1 VGAVNKMIQIARPR
15 YTRALP
21 LVGTLLLALAGCPET
36 GGDDDV
42 APDPGEPY
50 EVPDGATAGWY
61 EPLEAVTTF
70 PDDFHTVDEPDSYTG
85 LAVDIQPEAEAWMR
99 ASLPEGFNVVDGL
112 ETLDG
117 FGTIAGII
125 LRFTGPLDTTTVH
138 DGTTALVA
146 LDDGEAQPFEVE
158 WADDGATAIVY
169 PLFPLEPKRSYGLSM
184 SREVLDEGGEP
195 VWAAPALYEL
205 LTGEATDPR
214 LARLHDRYAALL
226 AATDAGPDDVCAAT
240 VFTTQ
245 SIHEEDVA
253 VAAVLESAAPEIRVE
268 GPCEPTGTVLLCP
281 AVLIA
286 DDFLDEDQ
294 HFAMEFGA
302 TPTAQRSYELPL
314 NIYVPDDGASGPR
327 PVIVYGHGLG
337 GSRGEGRGFAGQVA
351 DLGIAVAALD
361 APSHNE
367 HPTNPDAYELYWIFQ
382 FFGLGLEG
390 TLDVLQM
397 RDHWRQAAWDK
408 LQLIDAIRAGVDLD
422 GDGSND
428 LEGDRIYYSGH
439 SLGGIMGAHLLAL
452 DPTLTAAELSVPGG
466 RVGDIVYRGEIF
478 APLVAI
484 MSPDGTG
491 DGDLAR
497 FFPLMQAA
505 IERGDASNWAP
516 RVLDGERDVLMTM
529 VVDDGIIPNECNRSL
544 ARAFGVQH
552 APPVLQEVEGMVLS
566 AELPVAGNLG
576 GRTAV
581 LYQYDEK
588 LEGCEFLPA
597 DHEDAQDN
605 DLADAQLKHWW
616 RTVLEQDLGEVVD
629 PYGEVSGPG

>member
-1 VGAVNKMIQIARPR
+1 MRTWTGLI
-15 YTRALP
+15 
-21 LVGTLLLALAGCPET
+21 LLLVLAGCADT
-36 GGDDDV
+36 GGDDDDTTTPEP
-42 APDPGEPY
+42 AEPY
-50 EVPDGATAGWY
+50 VVPDGATAGWY
-61 EPLEAVTTF
+61 EPLESVTTF
-70 PDDFHTVDEPDSYTG
+70 PDDFHTVDEADSYTG

-117 FGTIAGII
+117 FGTTAGII
-125 LRFTGPLDTTTVH
+125 LRFTGPLDTSTVH
-138 DGTTALVA
+138 DGTTTLVA
-146 LDDGEAQPFEVE
+146 LDGSGEVQPFEVE
-158 WADDGATAIVY
+158 WVDDGATAIVY
-169 PLFPLEPKRSYGLSM
+169 PLFPLEPGRRFGLALSTD
-184 SREVLDEGGEP
+184 VLDASGEP
-195 VWAAPALYEL
+195 VWAAPALHEL
-205 LTGEATDPR
+205 LVGEATDPR
-214 LARLHDRYAALL
+214 LARLHERYAALL
-226 AATDAGPDDVCAAT
+226 AAVERQAEDVAAAT

-245 SIHEEDVA
+245 SIPEEDLA
-253 VAAVLESAAPEIRVE
+253 VAAVLESATPEIRME

-294 HFAMEFGA
+294 HFSLPFGA
-302 TPTAQRSYELPL
+302 TPVAQRSYELPL
-314 NIYVPDDGASGPR
+314 NLYVPDDGAQGPR

-337 GSRGEGRGFAGQVA
+337 GDRGEGRGFASQVA
-351 DLGIAVAALD
+351 ELGLAVAALD
-361 APSHNE
+361 APSHND

-408 LQLIDAIRAGVDLD
+408 LQLVDAIRDGVDLD
-422 GDGSND
+422 EDGVAD
-428 LEGDRIYYSGH
+428 LDGDRVYYSGH

-491 DGDLAR
+491 EGDVAR
-497 FFPLMQAA
+497 FFPMMQAA

-516 RVLDGERDVLMTM
+516 RVLDGDRDVLMTM
-529 VVDDGIIPNECNRSL
+529 VIDDGIIPNECNRSL

-552 APPVLQEVEGMVLS
+552 APPILQEVEGLEP
-566 AELPVAGNLG
+566 AGELPVAGNLG

-588 LEGCEFLPA
+588 LQGCEFLPA

-605 DLADAQLKHWW
+605 DLADAQLRHWW
-616 RTVLEQDLGEVVD
+616 RTVLQQDLGEVVD
-629 PYGEVSGPG
+629 PYSALGD

>member
-1 VGAVNKMIQIARPR
+1 MRTWIGLV
-15 YTRALP
+15 AL
-21 LVGTLLLALAGCPET
+21 LVVAGCADT
-36 GGDDDV
+36 GADDDDTT
-42 APDPGEPY
+42 AEEPTTPY

-61 EPLEAVTTF
+61 EPLVEVTTF
-70 PDDFHTVDEPDSYTG
+70 PDDFHTADEVDSYTG
-85 LAVDIQPEAEAWMR
+85 LVVDIQPEAEEWMR
-99 ASLPEGFNVVDGL
+99 ASLPEGFNIVDGL

-117 FGTIAGII
+117 FGTTAGII

-138 DGTTALVA
+138 EGTTNLVA
-146 LDDGEAQPFEVE
+146 LDDAAPQPFEVE
-158 WADDGATAIVY
+158 WTDDGATAIVY
-169 PLFPLEPKRSYGLSM
+169 PLFPLEPGRRYGLVM
-184 SREVLDEGGEP
+184 TREVLDAGGEP

-205 LTGEATDPR
+205 LAGEAADSR

-226 AATDAGPDDVCAAT
+226 DAVDAVAGDVAAAT

-245 SIHEEDVA
+245 SIHEEDLA
-253 VAAVLESAAPEIRVE
+253 VAAVLGGAAPEIRVE

-281 AVLIA
+281 AVLTA
-286 DDFLDEDQ
+286 DDFLDEEQ
-294 HFAMEFGA
+294 HFALEFGA
-302 TPTAQRSYELPL
+302 TPVAQRRYELQL
-314 NIYVPDDGASGPR
+314 NIYVPDDGAQGPR

-337 GSRGEGRGFAGQVA
+337 GDRGEGRGFASQVA
-351 DLGIAVAALD
+351 ELGLAVAALD
-361 APSHNE
+361 APSHND

-408 LQLIDAIRAGVDLD
+408 LQLVAAIRDGVDLD
-422 GDGSND
+422 EDGAAD
-428 LEGDRIYYSGH
+428 LDGDRIYYSGH

-452 DPTLTAAELSVPGG
+452 DPSLTAAELSVPGG

-478 APLVAI
+478 APLVAL

-491 DGDLAR
+491 EGDVAR
-497 FFPLMQAA
+497 FFPMMQAA

-529 VVDDGIIPNECNRSL
+529 VIDDGIIPNECNRSL
-544 ARAFGVQH
+544 ARAFGLQH
-552 APPVLQEVEGMVLS
+552 APPILREIEGLEPS
-566 AELPVAGNLG
+566 SELPVSGNLD
-576 GRTAV
+576 GRTGV

-588 LEGCEFLPA
+588 LQGSEFLPA

-605 DLADAQLKHWW
+605 DLADAQLRHWW

-629 PYGEVSGPG
+629 PYGALGD

>member
-1 VGAVNKMIQIARPR
+1 MIRILRPR
-15 YTRALP
+15 FARVCP
-21 LVGTLLLALAGCPET
+21 LAGSLLLLLAGCTDT
-36 GGDDDV
+36 GGDDDDTTTPEPEV
-42 APDPGEPY
+42 PY
-50 EVPDGATAGWY
+50 EVPAGATAGWY
-61 EPLEAVTTF
+61 EPLVEVTTF
-70 PDDFHTVDEPDSYTG
+70 PDDFHTADEADSYTG
-85 LAVDIQPEAEAWMR
+85 LVVDIQPEAEAWMR
-99 ASLPEGFNVVDGL
+99 ASMPEGFNIVDGL

-117 FGTIAGII
+117 FGTTAGII

-138 DGTTALVA
+138 DGTTNLVA
-146 LDDGEAQPFEVE
+146 LDDGAAQPFEVE
-158 WADDGATAIVY
+158 WTDDGATAIVY
-169 PLFPLEPKRSYGLSM
+169 PLFPLEPGRQYGLVM
-184 SREVLDEGGEP
+184 SREVLDADGEP
-195 VWAAPALYEL
+195 VWAAPALHEL
-205 LTGEATDPR
+205 LSGEATDPR

-226 AATDAGPDDVCAAT
+226 AATDLDTDEVAAAT

-245 SIHEEDVA
+245 SIHEEDHA

-281 AVLIA
+281 AVLTA

-294 HFAMEFGA
+294 HFSLEFGA
-302 TPTAQRSYELPL
+302 TPVAQRRYELPL
-314 NIYVPDDGASGPR
+314 NIYVPDDGAQGPR

-337 GSRGEGRGFAGQVA
+337 GDRGEGRGFASQVA
-351 DLGIAVAALD
+351 ELGLAVAALD
-361 APSHNE
+361 APSHND

-408 LQLIDAIRAGVDLD
+408 LQLVAAIRDGVDLD
-422 GDGSND
+422 GDGSGD
-428 LEGDRIYYSGH
+428 LDGDRIYYSGH

-452 DPTLTAAELSVPGG
+452 EPRLIAAELSVPGG

-478 APLVAI
+478 APLVAL

-491 DGDLAR
+491 EGDLAR
-497 FFPLMQAA
+497 FFPMMQAA

-516 RVLDGERDVLMTM
+516 RVLTGDCDVLMTM
-529 VVDDGIIPNECNRSL
+529 VIDDGIIPNECNRSL

-552 APPVLQEVEGMVLS
+552 APPILQEIEGLEPS
-566 AELPVAGNLG
+566 SELPVAGNLD
-576 GRTAV
+576 GRTGV

-588 LEGCEFLPA
+588 LQGSEFLPA

-605 DLADAQLKHWW
+605 DLADAQLRHWW
-616 RTVLEQDLGEVVD
+616 RTVLEQELGEVVD
-629 PYGEVSGPG
+629 PYGALGD